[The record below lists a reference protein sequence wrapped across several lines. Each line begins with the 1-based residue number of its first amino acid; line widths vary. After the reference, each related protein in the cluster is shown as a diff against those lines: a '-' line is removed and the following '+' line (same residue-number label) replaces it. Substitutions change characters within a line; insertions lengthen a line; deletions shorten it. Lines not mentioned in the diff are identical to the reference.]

1 MKKSLQFK
9 EAQLAVLSNQ
19 KIEPQDK
26 LEILSTLMECESL
39 EIYRESQA
47 EGENNE

>member
-1 MKKSLQFK
+1 MKKSMQFK

-26 LEILSTLMECESL
+26 LEILGTLMECESL
-39 EIYRESQA
+39 ELYREREA
-47 EGENNE
+47 EGKVNE